1 LLLPQPQ
8 LKKQNQKLKLLLLKL
23 KKKKLNKLLN
33 IQYQSPSGYS
43 EGLFLLYVNLPLG
56 GVPTANMPGA
66 IITEIIT
73 WILDAFLLTNHIHS
87 STNQQKK
94 LPLPKSTHTMQNLT
108 LLDGQKFQITIQRLC
123 RQLIENHNDFSG
135 SVLIGIQP
143 RGIYLA
149 KRVAEEL
156 RKILPHNNIEQGD
169 LDITF
174 YRDDFRRQGSPLVPN
189 QTKIDFIIEGKKVIM
204 MDDVLWTGRTIR
216 AAMDAM
222 QAFGRPEK
230 VELLALVDRR
240 YSRHIPVSADYVGI
254 EVDSIASQK
263 VVVSWKETDG
273 EDRIVLVSEAK

>member
-1 LLLPQPQ
+1 
-8 LKKQNQKLKLLLLKL
+8 
-23 KKKKLNKLLN
+23 
-33 IQYQSPSGYS
+33 
-43 EGLFLLYVNLPLG
+43 
-56 GVPTANMPGA
+56 
-66 IITEIIT
+66 
-73 WILDAFLLTNHIHS
+73 
-87 STNQQKK
+87 
-94 LPLPKSTHTMQNLT
+94 MQNLT

-123 RQLIENHNDFSG
+123 RQLIENHNDFSQ

-156 RKILPHNNIEQGD
+156 RKILPGHTIEQGD

-174 YRDDFRRQGSPLVPN
+174 YRDDFRRRESPLVPN

-222 QAFGRPEK
+222 LAFGRPER
-230 VELLALVDRR
+230 VELLTLVDRR
-240 YSRHIPVSADYVGI
+240 YSRHIPVAADYVGI
-254 EVDSIASQK
+254 EVDSIASQR

-273 EDRIVLVSEAK
+273 EDKIVLLSEAK